1 MIKNL
6 IRILLAP
13 LKRLTQKIE
22 FSKYYTRKQ
31 TLLVQI
37 DFLLDTLSM
46 NKMDIMY
53 MEKLKMPLSPDEKIY
68 FTQQVDRINS
78 AINVLLWLRENV
90 CKNQTLWTKFFNWEN
105 I

>member
-1 MIKNL
+1 MIKKL
-6 IRILLAP
+6 INV
-13 LKRLTQKIE
+13 LKASFKHLVQRKK
-22 FSKYYTRKQ
+22 FNKYYTRKQ

-37 DFLLDTLSM
+37 DFLLDTLAM
-46 NKMDIMY
+46 NKLDIMY
-53 MEKLKMPLSPDEKIY
+53 MENLKMPLSPDEKLY

-78 AINVLLWLRENV
+78 AINVLLWMRENV